1 MTNPHTADLA
11 RLAGYAA
18 LAVLLLP
25 ACSSPAASTK
35 INSLCP
41 GAAS

>member
-18 LAVLLLP
+18 LAVLLP